1 MNRFK
6 FHGCIEVN
14 TLTQWCTFVCDFSK
28 VWLFFYLHLCMYIV
42 NVHCTWYTNVH
53 TFDLAVTNYLLQC
66 SSRVYKTCFIKLFS
80 CDKICTIKCER
91 KKNGAHRVAND
102 IISMNM
108 NLTTQKGLG
117 YWVRIYHSHV
127 YHRIVSIKGVSLHI
141 ICQYVSLNRNAS
153 GYAYICIY
161 ARDAVKMCAVINFHN
176 LNRRFHAIP
185 FYLGYCV
192 GIVYFMQNRIMR
204 CVRQW

>member
-1 MNRFK
+1 MIFQRFDS
-6 FHGCIEVN
+6 F
-14 TLTQWCTFVCDFSK
+14 LSAS
-28 VWLFFYLHLCMYIV
+28 LY
-42 NVHCTWYTNVH
+42 VHCTWYTNVQ

-66 SSRVYKTCFIKLFS
+66 STRVYTTCFIKLFS
-80 CDKICTIKCER
+80 CDKICTIKCEE

-102 IISMNM
+102 IISVNM
-108 NLTTQKGLG
+108 KLATQKGLG

-153 GYAYICIY
+153 GYAYVCMY
-161 ARDAVKMCAVINFHN
+161 ARDAVKMCAVINFLN
-176 LNRRFHAIP
+176 LNRRFRAIP